1 MMEVRQLT
9 PAEARQNLSALAHVL
24 VDCVDGGASVS
35 FMAGFSQSDAEAFFA
50 KVIDGVERG
59 ERILL
64 AAFLGSKLIG
74 TVQVVLNM
82 PPNQPHRGEIAKLL
96 VMRSARGQGA
106 GRRLMQQAE
115 EASVAAGKSLLV
127 LDTADGYAERLYTS
141 LGWTR
146 LGIIPHYA
154 LLPNGDFCPATFFWK
169 DLTGSGISQAV

>member
-1 MMEVRQLT
+1 VVEITQLT
-9 PAEARQNLSALAHVL
+9 AAEARPQLSALAQVL

-64 AAFLGSKLIG
+64 AAFLGTELVG

-96 VMRSARGQGA
+96 VVRSARGQGV

-115 EASVAAGKSLLV
+115 EVSIAAGKSLLV
-127 LDTADGYAERLYTS
+127 LDTADAHAEKLYAS

-146 LGIIPHYA
+146 LGVIPEYA
-154 LLPNGDFCPATFFWK
+154 LLPNGDFCATTFFWK
-169 DLTGSGISQAV
+169 NLLATAAA

>member
-1 MMEVRQLT
+1 MEIRQLT
-9 PAEARQNLSALAHVL
+9 PAEARQHLSTLAQVL
-24 VDCVDGGASVS
+24 VDCVAGGASVS

-50 KVIDGVERG
+50 KVIEGVVRG

-64 AAFLGSKLIG
+64 AAFLGTELIG

-96 VMRSARGQGA
+96 VIRSARGQGA

-115 EASVAAGKSLLV
+115 EASRAAGKSLLV
-127 LDTADGYAERLYTS
+127 LDTADAHAERLYAS

-146 LGIIPHYA
+146 LGVIPDFA
-154 LLPNGDFCPATFFWK
+154 LLPNGEFCDTTFFWK
-169 DLTGSGISQAV
+169 NLTPAPR

>member
-1 MMEVRQLT
+1 MEIRQLT
-9 PAEARQNLSALAHVL
+9 AAEARQHLSALAQVL
-24 VDCVDGGASVS
+24 VDCVAGGASVS

-50 KVIDGVERG
+50 KVIEGVERG

-64 AAFLGSKLIG
+64 AAFLGTELIG

-96 VMRSARGQGA
+96 VIRSARGQGA

-115 EASVAAGKSLLV
+115 EASRAAGKLLLV
-127 LDTADGYAERLYTS
+127 LDTADAHAERLYAS

-146 LGIIPHYA
+146 LGVIPDFA
-154 LLPNGDFCPATFFWK
+154 LLPNGEFCDTTFFWK
-169 DLTGSGISQAV
+169 NLTPAPR

>member
-1 MMEVRQLT
+1 VLKINRLT
-9 PAEARQNLSALAHVL
+9 ATEARQNLSALAHVL

-64 AAFLGSKLIG
+64 AAFQGTELIG

-96 VMRSARGQGA
+96 VVRSARGRGV
-106 GRRLMQQAE
+106 GRQLMQQAE
-115 EASVAAGKSLLV
+115 EASREAGKWLLV
-127 LDTADGYAERLYTS
+127 LDTADAHAERLYS
-141 LGWTR
+141 RLGWTR
-146 LGIIPHYA
+146 LGVIPDYA
-154 LLPNGDFCPATFFWK
+154 LLPNGDFCATTFFWK
-169 DLTGSGISQAV
+169 NLTP